1 MIAPGPLAN
10 TRAPR
15 PARRDPASTQPP
27 GHASGHIRALALTR
41 AGPSAPAALAGTGTA
56 RRALAV
62 ASLGAASLIAG
73 PAAAADYPSRPIR
86 FVIPFAAAGV
96 SDIVARTLG
105 ARLQDS
111 LGQPVIYDNRGGA
124 GGTIGTDLVARASPD
139 GHTLGI
145 GNLSTHTIAPSVY
158 RKLPY
163 DPLRDFAPLSL
174 VATAPNVMAVSA
186 ALPAKTL
193 KDVIALSRTRSLSF
207 ASSGTGTVFH
217 LAGEMVNVSAG
228 ISLVHVP
235 YKGVAAAYPEVI
247 AGSVPLIFDSLISA
261 TGHIRAG
268 RIRPIAQTG
277 ARRSP
282 VLPDV
287 PTMAEAG
294 LPGVVLDF
302 WLGFFAPA
310 GTPAPVVGRLN
321 GDILKA
327 LAIPEVRQQL
337 AAQGA
342 DVVGSSPEALREQIR
357 TGIPRMAA
365 LVKAARIDP
374 E

>member
-1 MIAPGPLAN
+1 MPTRGAWPRAIA
-10 TRAPR
+10 APAPAGR
-15 PARRDPASTQPP
+15 P
-27 GHASGHIRALALTR
+27 ALALIAAAGLVLTGTGSTR
-41 AGPSAPAALAGTGTA
+41 AS
-56 RRALAV
+56 
-62 ASLGAASLIAG
+62 
-73 PAAAADYPSRPIR
+73 DYPTRPVR

-105 ARLQDS
+105 ARLQES
-111 LGQPVIYDNRGGA
+111 LGQPILYDNRGGA
-124 GGTIGTDLVARASPD
+124 GGTIGTDIVARATAD

-158 RKLPY
+158 RRLPY
-163 DPLRDFAPLSL
+163 DPLRDFAPVSL

-186 ALPAKTL
+186 ALPAKSL
-193 KDVIALSRTRSLSF
+193 KDVIALARTRSLSY

-217 LAGEMVNVSAG
+217 LAGEMVNVAAG

-261 TGHIRAG
+261 SGHIRAG
-268 RIRPIAQTG
+268 RIRPLAQTG

-282 VLPDV
+282 VLADV

-294 LPGVVLDF
+294 LPGVELDF
-302 WLGFFAPA
+302 WLGVFAPA
-310 GTPAPVVGRLN
+310 GTPAPVVARLN
-321 GDILKA
+321 ADILKA
-327 LAIPEVRQQL
+327 LALAEVRQQF

-342 DVVGSSPEALREQIR
+342 DVVGSTPAALGEQIR
-357 TGIPRMAA
+357 TGLPRMAR
-365 LVKAARIDP
+365 LVKAARIEP